1 MPEATLIAFGDHG
14 KVDRAMS
21 PDQPDVEDVLRRF
34 SEAGIDIDALGLE
47 LQNDGAKSFVK
58 SWSELMDVISSRGAE
73 LARVG

>member
-14 KVDRAMS
+14 EVGRAMP

-34 SEAGIDIDALGLE
+34 SEAGIDIDALGLK

-58 SWSELMDVISSRGAE
+58 SWTELMDVISAKGAE
-73 LARVG
+73 LARIG

>member
-14 KVDRAMS
+14 EVDRAMS
-21 PDQPDVEDVLRRF
+21 PDQPDFEDVLRRF

-58 SWSELMDVISSRGAE
+58 SWIELMDVISAKGAE